1 MVRLRLAAAG
11 WAAVVGVLSVLGSS
25 GCESRPKPAPAAP
38 PVASAVPAPAPSPRA
53 ERYGAALSS
62 GKALP
67 IASVLSGG
75 AAYQGKTLI
84 VEGEVRRAC
93 TRKGCWM
100 ELSESTETNTP
111 GCRVT
116 FKDYGFFVPID
127 SAGAS
132 ARVQGKVEVDTLSAS
147 AVRHYEEEGAK
158 FVKAPDGTAREVRIV
173 ATGVELTRPRVQ

>member
-1 MVRLRLAAAG
+1 MFRLRLAVAG
-11 WAAVVGVLSVLGSS
+11 GALAVLGALGSS

-38 PVASAVPAPAPSPRA
+38 PVTSAIVQAPAPSPKA
-53 ERYGAALSS
+53 ERYGAPLGA

-75 AAYQGKTLI
+75 ASYEGKSLI

-116 FKDYGFFVPID
+116 FKDYGFFVPTN
-127 SAGAS
+127 SGGAH
-132 ARVQGKVEVDTLSAS
+132 AKVEGVVEVEKVAAS
-147 AVRHYEEEGAK
+147 HVKHLEEEGATFAK
-158 FVKAPDGTAREVRIV
+158 KAPDGTAEEVRLV
-173 ATGVELTRPRVQ
+173 ATGVELTHR